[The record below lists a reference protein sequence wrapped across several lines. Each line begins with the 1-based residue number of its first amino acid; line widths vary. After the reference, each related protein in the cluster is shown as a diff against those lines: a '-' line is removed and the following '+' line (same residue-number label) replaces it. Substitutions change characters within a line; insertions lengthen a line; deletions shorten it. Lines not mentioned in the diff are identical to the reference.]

1 VIAAVP
7 RSGWHVAAVVEAS
20 PETPSARRLVLD
32 VPTWPGNAAGQH
44 LDVRLTAP
52 DGYTATRSYS
62 IASSGPGT
70 RVVLAID
77 RLPGGEVSPFLVDE
91 VRVGDEFEV
100 HGPLGRFFVWHP
112 IEPGE
117 RVTDASADGPRPV
130 QLIAGGS
137 GVVPLV
143 AIAAAHGAA
152 ADPTPMRLLVSV
164 RTPEDAFFDAD
175 LADLARASEAF
186 RLDYA
191 YTRRAPDGWTGH
203 VGRLTREEVDAVVIP
218 AADAPLVYVC
228 GSTGFVER
236 VASWLI
242 ELGHDARAIRTERFG
257 GT

>member
-1 VIAAVP
+1 MSAAVP
-7 RSGWHVAAVVEAS
+7 RSGWHVAVVVVAT

-112 IEPGE
+112 LEPGE
-117 RVTDASADGPRPV
+117 RLSDASADGPRPV

-152 ADPTPMRLLVSV
+152 SDPTPMRLLLSV
-164 RTPEDAFFDAD
+164 RTPEDAFFAED
-175 LADLARASEAF
+175 LAALAEASDDF
-186 RLDYA
+186 RLAHA
-191 YTRRAPDGWTGH
+191 YTRRAPEGWTGH
-203 VGRLTREEVDAVVIP
+203 VGRLTRDELAAAVVP